1 MNGPSK
7 ARFETIFAKGRRH
20 SGPTLRLV
28 VLSPGTGLFGVAT
41 SKKLGE
47 KPPRNRQKR
56 RVREAFRLGGGL
68 PATVD
73 GVVIASERVAT
84 VPFSALL
91 DEAREL
97 LGRLDAGA

>member
-1 MNGPSK
+1 MNGP
-7 ARFETIFAKGRRH
+7 
-20 SGPTLRLV
+20 
-28 VLSPGTGLFGVAT
+28 
-41 SKKLGE
+41 
-47 KPPRNRQKR
+47 
-56 RVREAFRLGGGL
+56 FRLGGGL